1 MQRTGPGGTLPLSAG
16 HGACLQVMACAQ
28 LVLVNLV
35 TPPPALAPLL
45 PMPAP
50 ARTAAAA
57 GPAGADGWKEARYSL
72 AVAQV
77 SSSTAATSATASG
90 TLTLGA
96 HIEQS
101 YAVARAALRSA
112 NGIKVPPPVHA
123 HQTHPSDD
131 SMQGTGLRVQDSG
144 YRTQGTGLGL
154 QESGYSTQGTC
165 RQAWL
170 HSQKSTLMCFVLMEA
185 LAQAPSPQ
193 AFWGNGAGRAEGSCR
208 RVLIPLET
216 PKP

>member
-1 MQRTGPGGTLPLSAG
+1 MCSA
-16 HGACLQVMACAQ
+16 HLQVMACAQ

-50 ARTAAAA
+50 ARTAAAP
-57 GPAGADGWKEARYSL
+57 PAGDGWKEARYSL

-112 NGIKVPPPVHA
+112 NGIKVRPKNHETYLSL
-123 HQTHPSDD
+123 QT
-131 SMQGTGLRVQDSG
+131 LKR
-144 YRTQGTGLGL
+144 
-154 QESGYSTQGTC
+154 
-165 RQAWL
+165 
-170 HSQKSTLMCFVLMEA
+170 
-185 LAQAPSPQ
+185 
-193 AFWGNGAGRAEGSCR
+193 
-208 RVLIPLET
+208 
-216 PKP
+216 